1 MKRAFTL
8 VELLVVIAILAIL
21 ASIALPQYIKYNRK
35 AVATSYALPLARAC
49 MADIASYCA
58 SEAQEEE
65 YNPIG
70 DTRFSNCKNSTS
82 TAAGDIKM
90 QVLENPKCDN
100 EGKLTQG
107 KISAYL
113 EGSDYKT
120 YCVVDIRPF
129 RCYVE

>member
-8 VELLVVIAILAIL
+8 VELLVVVAILAIL
-21 ASIALPQYIKYNRK
+21 AGIATPQYIKYNRK
-35 AVATSYALPLARAC
+35 ALAISYALPLARAC
-49 MADIASYCA
+49 MADIASYCSSKA
-58 SEAQEEE
+58 KEEE
-65 YNPIG
+65 YDPIG
-70 DTRFSNCKNSTS
+70 DSRFANCKDTTP
-82 TAAGDIKM
+82 TAAGNISI
-90 QVLENPKCDN
+90 QALENPKCDG

-113 EGSDYKT
+113 VGSDYKA